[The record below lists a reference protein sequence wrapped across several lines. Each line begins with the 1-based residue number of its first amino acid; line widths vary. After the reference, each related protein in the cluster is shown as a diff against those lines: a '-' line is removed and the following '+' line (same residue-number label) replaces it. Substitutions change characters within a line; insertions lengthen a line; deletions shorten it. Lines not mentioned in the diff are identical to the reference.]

1 MNIIDTNVLI
11 DYPSILRADME
22 IGIAWSVLEELDR
35 IKIQTGERARKAR
48 IVLRELRQTL
58 DSLAGLR
65 KSESGKERETEKEK
79 CTKEKEKKK
88 ESTTYNDI
96 KFINMEEY
104 KEYSVDDQL
113 LYLCVNKGYTL
124 ITNDINLQVK
134 CIALHV
140 GYKAY
145 NYNDDIYTG
154 ILRLYI
160 PEDNDIICK
169 VYSNE
174 VNNLTLY
181 ENQYIIIIGEDD
193 EVKDILV
200 YRNGSI
206 GPISYNN
213 IELEYEKPITPRNIE
228 QKCLMDAL
236 NSEATI
242 VYAGGTYGTG
252 KSYLLTSYALR
263 QLQTGKINKIVYVPN
278 NSQNENTMELGQL
291 PGELL
296 PKILPYLGTLCD
308 IAGQQQ
314 VIQMYE
320 NGELELLP
328 MAIARG
334 RNFENSILLINEAQN
349 LTEEHVK
356 LLIARCGEGT
366 RIFFD
371 GDIKQADANIFRQK
385 SGLKLLTKLRESNR
399 FAHLFSAVRLEQ
411 IERSETAQAA
421 AYLDEMIG

>member
-48 IVLRELRQTL
+48 IVSRELRQTL
-58 DSLAGLR
+58 DSLAGLQ

-79 CTKEKEKKK
+79 YTKEKKK
-88 ESTTYNDI
+88 EKESTTYSDI

-140 GYKAY
+140 DYKAY

-154 ILRLYI
+154 ILRLHI

-206 GPISYNN
+206 GPINYNN

-291 PGELL
+291 PGEML

-308 IAGQQQ
+308 IVGQQQ

-385 SGLKLLTKLRESNR
+385 SGLKLLTKLRFSEE
-399 FAHLFSAVRLEQ
+399 FASLFSAVKLEH
-411 IERSETAQAA
+411 IERSKTAQAA
-421 AYLDEMIG
+421 AFLDELV